1 MAANHLWRWRAL
13 TLEGELQQGT
23 LWAINREAAFS
34 QLSYEALCPLSLT
47 RPLMLQKWQPQHCY
61 EIFRQLSALLQA
73 GLTLV
78 YSLQMLAEQHPMK
91 QWQALLSTLANDLSA
106 GCAFS
111 EALKKWPDVFP
122 PLYISM
128 MKTGELTGKLQEC
141 CSQLAQQQK
150 SQQLLSAKVK
160 KALRYPL
167 IILSL
172 AVVVVLAMVTLV
184 LPEFAAIYKTF
195 NTPLPLLTQLVM
207 GLADFVHQ
215 HIIALIVVMLLPAL
229 VMRGLRQHSGWQL
242 FSQRLVLR
250 LPIMGTLIR
259 GQKLSQIFT
268 VLSLTQQAGI
278 AFLQGLESAEESV
291 AGIFWQEA
299 LRGVRERVA
308 QGAPIGSSL
317 SEAGIFTPL
326 CIQLVRT
333 GEVSGSLDTML
344 ANLARHHNEQTFQH
358 ADNLASLLEPLL
370 LIVTG
375 IIIGTLVV
383 AMYLP
388 IFHLGDAMSA
398 G

>member
-47 RPLMLQKWQPQHCY
+47 RTLMLQKWQPQHCY
-61 EIFRQLSALLQA
+61 EIFRQLAALLQA

-91 QWQALLSTLANDLSA
+91 QWQALLSTLANELSA

-111 EALKKWPDVFP
+111 EALKKWPDVFS

-150 SQQLLSAKVK
+150 SQQVLSAKVK

-167 IILSL
+167 IILAL
-172 AVVVVLAMVTLV
+172 AVIVVLAMVTWV

-195 NTPLPLLTQLVM
+195 NTPLPLLTQFVM
-207 GLADFVHQ
+207 GFADFVHQ

-229 VMRGLRQHSGWQL
+229 VMRGLRQHSGWQR
-242 FSQRLVLR
+242 FSQRLGLR
-250 LPIMGTLIR
+250 LPVMGTLIR

-291 AGIFWQEA
+291 AGVFWQEA

-317 SEAGIFTPL
+317 SEAEIFTPL

-333 GEVSGSLDTML
+333 GEISGSLDTML

-375 IIIGTLVV
+375 VIIGTLVV

-388 IFHLGDAMSA
+388 ILHLGDAMSA

>member
-47 RPLMLQKWQPQHCY
+47 RTLMLQKWQPQHCY
-61 EIFRQLSALLQA
+61 EIFRQLAALLQA

-91 QWQALLSTLANDLSA
+91 QWQALLSTLANELSA

-111 EALKKWPDVFP
+111 EALKKWPDVFS

-150 SQQLLSAKVK
+150 SQQVLSAKVK

-167 IILSL
+167 IILAL
-172 AVVVVLAMVTLV
+172 AVIVVLAMVTWV

-195 NTPLPLLTQLVM
+195 NTPLPLLTQFVM
-207 GLADFVHQ
+207 GFADFVHQ

-229 VMRGLRQHSGWQL
+229 VMRGLRQHSGWQR
-242 FSQRLVLR
+242 FSQRLGLR
-250 LPIMGTLIR
+250 LPVMGTLIR

-291 AGIFWQEA
+291 AGVFWQEA

-317 SEAGIFTPL
+317 SEAEIFTPL

-333 GEVSGSLDTML
+333 GEISGSLDTML

-375 IIIGTLVV
+375 VIIGTLVV